1 MKAHQG
7 KKDVSECGST
17 VLESNH
23 ISTMYG
29 RMLETGEFEKIL
41 TCYAKRFTVQ
51 TFDVFIYIQMGS
63 SRSFR

>member
-29 RMLETGEFEKIL
+29 RMLETGEFEKI
-41 TCYAKRFTVQ
+41 
-51 TFDVFIYIQMGS
+51 
-63 SRSFR
+63 